1 MKKNIVTFVLLFAP
15 VVFLQAQVTTPQNAT
30 TPDIREKLVELALKN
45 PAIRIKDSEKAK
57 TVTELSKA
65 GANWLNYVT
74 ASANFNEITLRL
86 RDNGNNNQLYYPLW
100 NVGINVPIGSL
111 FQRGGDVKIARKNVD
126 IAMEQQEL
134 IKRQIKALVLAKYE
148 DYLKTQKLLEIQREA
163 LDEDQTAF
171 DQAEAKIATASISYN
186 EYSNASRRYKESQA
200 QKIMLERDLSV
211 TKLEIEEIIGVKL
224 EDVLAQK

>member
-15 VVFLQAQVTTPQNAT
+15 VVFLQAQVTTPPNKT
-30 TPDIREKLVELALKN
+30 TPDIRERLVELALNN
-45 PAIRIKDSEKAK
+45 PAVKIKDSEKTK
-57 TVTELSKA
+57 TVTELNKA

-134 IKRQIKALVLAKYE
+134 MRRQIKALVLAKYE

-171 DQAEAKIATASISYN
+171 EQAEAKIATASISYN
-186 EYSNASRRYKESQA
+186 EYSNASRRFKESQA

>member
-15 VVFLQAQVTTPQNAT
+15 VVFLQAQVTTPPNKT
-30 TPDIREKLVELALKN
+30 TPDIRERLVELALNN
-45 PAIRIKDSEKAK
+45 PAVKIKDSEKTK
-57 TVTELSKA
+57 TVTELNKA

-100 NVGINVPIGSL
+100 NVGVNVPIGSL

-134 IKRQIKALVLAKYE
+134 MRRQIKALVLAKYE

-171 DQAEAKIATASISYN
+171 EQAEAKIATASISYN
-186 EYSNASRRYKESQA
+186 EYSNASRRFKDSQA